1 MHSYFICSLVI
12 WRQSLS
18 LPAIATTMET
28 FPLRPPQ
35 FSDDVAFLPAWLQPN
50 HSASTPQNLD
60 DEEFSCHSLQ
70 NVGENNQVKD
80 SNLSAIK
87 DSRYICQLYLSGEES
102 SPVTLT
108 TSCEKVLHFNLHLST
123 DGTPSIISNPPLH
136 TSHDDKLN
144 SALALVDTSEMRE
157 CNIGHVIPKMNTVP
171 SPSSDKNFGNFT
183 NQTPLSNAAGQKSLE
198 ILNSN
203 SAEDDDIS
211 DAVELSVA
219 ASEAL
224 AIHNIVQSGSFS
236 EVLSTSAIIEVALRV
251 KQARLVVSYC
261 FEDFDNSADSLSDIG
276 DSDMEDAFK
285 DVGLFISSL
294 DNTSF
299 NDLSTSRVKETP
311 MSEVPGEDEEVQ
323 CEWQK
328 DQEIYFDNCVALELQ
343 DINPDTNKSKDLP
356 PEISDNEKLEK
367 LCRNPP
373 LEIFVNQSQNG
384 NLDDQQTLQKEKNDI
399 AHEDGFPH
407 QLELKSIPQSQHLS
421 RRTLESTST
430 IWHSHYADIN
440 EVKDGSSC
448 RFQSRWFGGW
458 TGTEV
463 DAFGQLKS
471 KGRNMLPKFFVGE
484 TSYLSES
491 MDVFP
496 DQSSIVHHQHYCSK
510 PVESGRPFED
520 SCKTVSEGAFVS
532 QEVVKDSAS
541 FIDPLCSTVPC
552 SISVQTSDF
561 FLHKNNKDDNR
572 DLDAF
577 KNLPT
582 GMEIA
587 QTSSDP
593 NDKTVGREKHNMLD
607 CDDVGPDPQ
616 IRQQLTSLKTYNT
629 GMPGNSAFSFK
640 RKFDCGFVSFGEN
653 DARVVADSNS
663 LNDKDITKQL
673 PVRSLSN
680 CASAKSNE
688 EVQEMKLLPVEQYVS
703 CTNTSG
709 WSKKQLP
716 VKSAFKCSTGEENH
730 ADNVCARLVQD
741 ESEVNEVERQ
751 VNVDTIP
758 TSPFRICRRIQRV
771 KAPKLNVSDCT
782 TTNLL
787 EDQAPDKICH
797 KFRQIPQDQSVNL
810 LIGDVPTRKR
820 VRFSN
825 VDFQLQVPQ
834 VQLGKNL
841 SRMRTC
847 ENRSSCR
854 LGYRPENSDHEHVT
868 VSQEVKERLTK
879 CCIKGRKR
887 AIFQGLDFLLTGFSK
902 KKEKEIEGLLR
913 KHGGMVLSD
922 IPAPPPYPRRKSLRL
937 NAERLPVVL
946 CTKKLQTT
954 KFLYGCAVNAFLL
967 KVGWAYN
974 SIRVGSVLPPDKYI
988 ILSNNRM
995 QNQIG
1000 KSISQNDNDY
1010 IFDKVGIMLHGT
1022 PSFCTKFARVIKH
1035 GRGQV
1040 YKSLQWLVQSLQ
1052 KKKISLGAVVAE
1064 DENRATRLLKR
1075 CASEQKLSF
1084 MPARWITNSLFEGK
1098 LLPLTENHH
1107 LSNSRAIRN
1116 SDVPVLPEWSQEI

>member
-1 MHSYFICSLVI
+1 MAS
-12 WRQSLS
+12 
-18 LPAIATTMET
+18 
-28 FPLRPPQ
+28 FPFRPPQ
-35 FSDDVAFLPAWLQPN
+35 FSDDVAWLPAWLQPN

-60 DEEFSCHSLQ
+60 DEELSRHSLQ

-80 SNLSAIK
+80 SNLSTIK

-123 DGTPSIISNPPLH
+123 DGTPSIISNPLLH

-144 SALALVDTSEMRE
+144 SALALVNTREMSE
-157 CNIGHVIPKMNTVP
+157 CNIGHVPKINIVP
-171 SPSSDKNFGNFT
+171 SPSSDKYFGNFT
-183 NQTPLSNAAGQKSLE
+183 NQTPLSNAAGQKPLE

-224 AIHNIVQSGSFS
+224 AILNIVQSGSFS
-236 EVLSTSAIIEVALRV
+236 EALSTSAIIEVALRV
-251 KQARLVVSYC
+251 KQARLVELKDFSYC
-261 FEDFDNSADSLSDIG
+261 FENSDSSADTLSDIG
-276 DSDMEDAFK
+276 DSEMEDAFK

-343 DINPDTNKSKDLP
+343 EINPDTNKSKDLP
-356 PEISDNEKLEK
+356 AEISDNEKLEK
-367 LCRNPP
+367 LCRNPH
-373 LEIFVNQSQNG
+373 LEIFVNQSQDG

-399 AHEDGFPH
+399 THEDGFPH
-407 QLELKSIPQSQHLS
+407 QLELKSIPQSQHS
-421 RRTLESTST
+421 SKRTLDSTST

-458 TGTEV
+458 PGTEV

-471 KGRNMLPKFFVGE
+471 KGRNVVPKFFVGE

-496 DQSSIVHHQHYCSK
+496 DQNSIVHHQHYCSNR
-510 PVESGRPFED
+510 VESGKPFED

-532 QEVVKDSAS
+532 QEVIKDSAS

-552 SISVQTSDF
+552 SISAQTSNF
-561 FLHKNNKDDNR
+561 FPHNNNKYDHQ

-593 NDKTVGREKHNMLD
+593 NTVGKEKHNTLD
-607 CDDVGPDPQ
+607 FDDVGPDPL
-616 IRQQLTSLKTYNT
+616 IRRQLTSLKTYST

-653 DARVVADSNS
+653 DARVVADSINS
-663 LNDKDITKQL
+663 LNDKDTTKQL
-673 PVRSLSN
+673 PMRSLSN
-680 CASAKSNE
+680 CASAKSNQ
-688 EVQEMKLLPVEQYVS
+688 EVQEMKLLPVEQYIS

-709 WSKKQLP
+709 GSKKQLP
-716 VKSAFKCSTGEENH
+716 IKSVFECSTGKENH
-730 ADNVCARLVQD
+730 AENVCARLVQD
-741 ESEVNEVERQ
+741 QSEMNEVELQ
-751 VNVDTIP
+751 VNVDNIP
-758 TSPFRICRRIQRV
+758 TSPLIMCRTTRRV
-771 KAPKLNVSDCT
+771 KAPKLIVSDVT

-787 EDQAPDKICH
+787 EDQAPAPDKICH

-810 LIGDVPTRKR
+810 LKSDVPTRKQ

-841 SRMRTC
+841 SRMRAC
-847 ENRSSCR
+847 EHGSSCR
-854 LGYRPENSDHEHVT
+854 LGYRPENSDQEHVT

-879 CCIKGRKR
+879 CRIKGRKR

-902 KKEKEIEGLLR
+902 KKEKEIEALLR

-954 KFLYGCAVNAFLL
+954 RFLYGCAVNAFLL

-1022 PSFCTKFARVIKH
+1022 HSFCTKFARVIKH
-1035 GRGQV
+1035 GRGHV
-1040 YKSLQWLVQSLQ
+1040 YKSLQWLVQGLQ

-1064 DENRATRLLKR
+1064 DENRATRLLKK
-1075 CASEQKLSF
+1075 CASEQKLAVR
-1084 MPARWITNSLFEGK
+1084 PANWITNSLFEGK
-1098 LLPLTENHH
+1098 LLPFTENHH
-1107 LSNSRAIRN
+1107 SSNSREIRS
-1116 SDVPVLPEWSQEI
+1116 SDVPVLPECSQEI